1 MTDKQIII
9 TTSWD
14 DGFALDIRIA
24 ELLEK
29 YKLSGTFYVPIKN
42 PQREVMNSRMLV
54 EISKKHEIGG
64 HTVNHT
70 FLNTVS
76 RVVAKY
82 EVAAGKAMLEDKL
95 GKSINAFCYPGGKY
109 SQRDIQLV
117 KDAGFLFG
125 RTTRLLHTTIDPSQ
139 QLMHTG
145 MQTYNHSNVVLIR
158 HCMKNLYLSP
168 ILDYS
173 LFYKENKNFRV
184 LAESMLKR
192 LFNNGGVLHL
202 WGHSWEIEKYGLWTE
217 LEEVLKILA
226 FHEEISYMNNTECW
240 NLLNTKQF

>member
-117 KDAGFLFG
+117 KDAGFSFG

-192 LFNNGGVLHL
+192 LFKNGGVLHL

-217 LEEVLKILA
+217 LEEVLKIMA

-240 NLLNTKQF
+240 NFLNTEQF

>member
-1 MTDKQIII
+1 MDDKQITI

-29 YKLSGTFYVPIKN
+29 YKLGGTFYVPINN
-42 PQREVMNSRMLV
+42 PQRDVMNSEMLV

-70 FLNTVS
+70 FLNTVDQ
-76 RVVAKY
+76 VTAQY
-82 EVAAGKAMLEDKL
+82 EVSTGKAMLEEKL

-125 RTTRLLHTTIDPSQ
+125 RTTKLLHTTIDPSQ

-145 MQTYNHSNVVLIR
+145 MQAYNHSSMVLVR

-173 LFYKENKNFRV
+173 LFYKENKNFRI
-184 LAESMLKR
+184 LAESLLKR
-192 LFNNGGVLHL
+192 LFKYGGVFHL

-217 LEEVLKILA
+217 LEEVMKILA
-226 FHEEISYMNNTECW
+226 FHDGISYMNNTECW
-240 NLLNTKQF
+240 NLLNAEQF